1 MTNKSKAIL
10 IIVLVVIS
18 IFMIWGVL
26 NYSYTRHCEF
36 IEETPIEVTH

>member
-10 IIVLVVIS
+10 IIVLLMIS

-26 NYSYTRHCEF
+26 NYSYTRHSDITETTPVEV
-36 IEETPIEVTH
+36 IE